1 MSWITAKTDWTS
13 ADYLNFGDVNRI
25 ENNTDYIADY
35 IETNLGNRPAITGTK
50 VDWANTDIVYATNMQ
65 RIESNVTL
73 IKTRLGT
80 PTGWGTPVTWVTLL
94 KFDYTDA
101 NRLETNLSLLKT
113 MAEAVNDGLLFCGDV
128 IAGEGGT
135 AL

>member
-1 MSWITAKTDWTS
+1 MAWIAAKTDWDA
-13 ADYLNFGDVNRI
+13 ADYFNYGDVNRV

-35 IETNLGNRPAITGTK
+35 VETNLGNRPAIVGTK
-50 VDWANTDIVYATNMQ
+50 VDWANTDIVYAANMQ

-113 MAEAVNDGLLFCGDV
+113 MAENVNAALLYCGDV

>member
-1 MSWITAKTDWTS
+1 MAWIAPVTTWAITDYYNY
-13 ADYLNFGDVNRI
+13 DDVNRV

-35 IETNLGNRPAITGTK
+35 VETYLGNRPAIVGTK
-50 VDWANTDIVYATNMQ
+50 TDWANTDIVYAANMQ

-80 PTGWGTPVTWVTLL
+80 PTGWGTSVTWVTLL
-94 KFDYTDA
+94 KFDYVDA

-113 MAEAVNDGLLFCGDV
+113 MAENQVASLLWCGNF
-128 IAGEGGT
+128 ICGEGT
-135 AL
+135 EL